1 MNTVRDIILQACSRV
16 NLGSK
21 TQPPAPNVF
30 EAGLEDLHS
39 VVNQY
44 NKDDLLNFTQNSARM
59 RNTQWI
65 HIYDKVDS
73 LKGENNLFF
82 DSAEELNE
90 HEITAQEYE
99 NQTWAMVTENPRA
112 FYTIISISTPG
123 GVQYQWIGHP
133 VDKYDKRCADMAMY
147 AQMEHVHLKNVF
159 KVKAL
164 YFKPT
169 DNPNADFYRLDY
181 VNHSDFQ
188 RYGENTFTYTYTEK
202 AQGEWLIELKPIPSR
217 LKYDLSID
225 YNEGFDFDVDSDLY
239 IPDNYVELLITTLAY
254 KLSVRYPRLDEAQ
267 MARLERDVDTMIENV
282 KTPKSDQ
289 KGLLRSDYWN
299 PNRRMTAQELLAGT
313 WF

>member
-1 MNTVRDIILQACSRV
+1 MASVRDVILQACSRV

-39 VVNQY
+39 IVNKY
-44 NKDDLLNFTQNSARM
+44 NADDLLVFTQNSARM
-59 RNTQWI
+59 RNNQWI

-82 DSAEELNE
+82 DSAEDLNE
-90 HEITAQEYE
+90 HEITQEEYE
-99 NQTWAMVTENPRA
+99 NDTWAMVTENPIA
-112 FYTIISISTPG
+112 YYTIRSIHVGDTVEYSW
-123 GVQYQWIGHP
+123 VGHP
-133 VDKYDKRCADMAMY
+133 VDKYDKRCADMSMY
-147 AQMEHVHLKNVF
+147 AQMEHVHLNNLF
-159 KVKAL
+159 KIKSL

-169 DNPNADFYRLDY
+169 DNPGSDFYRLDY
-181 VNHSDFQ
+181 VNHSDFN

-217 LKYDLSID
+217 LRYDLSID

-267 MARLERDVDTMIENV
+267 MARLERDVGTMIDNV

-299 PNRRMTAQELLAGT
+299 QNRRMTAQELLAGT

>member
-21 TQPPAPNVF
+21 IQPPAPNVF

-65 HIYDKVDS
+65 HIYDKIDS

-82 DSAEELNE
+82 DSAEELND
-90 HEITAQEYE
+90 HEITQEEYE
-99 NQTWAMVTENPRA
+99 NDTWAMVTENPRA
-112 FYTIISISTPG
+112 YYTIRSIHVGDVVEYSW
-123 GVQYQWIGHP
+123 VGHQ
-133 VDKYDKRCADMAMY
+133 VDKYNKRCVDMAMY
-147 AQMEHVHLKNVF
+147 AEMEHVHLKNIF
-159 KVKAL
+159 KIKAL

-181 VNHSDFQ
+181 VNHSDFS

-202 AQGEWLIELKPIPSR
+202 AQGEWLIELKPIPAR
-217 LKYDLSID
+217 LRYDLSID

-267 MARLERDVDTMIENV
+267 MARLERDVGTMIENV

>member
-1 MNTVRDIILQACSRV
+1 
-16 NLGSK
+16 
-21 TQPPAPNVF
+21 
-30 EAGLEDLHS
+30 
-39 VVNQY
+39 VNQY

-82 DSAEELNE
+82 DSAEDLNE
-90 HEITAQEYE
+90 HEITQEEYE
-99 NQTWAMVTENPRA
+99 NDTWAMVTENPRA
-112 FYTIISISTPG
+112 YYTIRSIHVGDTVEYSW
-123 GVQYQWIGHP
+123 VGHP
-133 VDKYDKRCADMAMY
+133 VDKYNKRCADMSMY

-159 KVKAL
+159 KIKSL

-267 MARLERDVDTMIENV
+267 MARLERDVGTMIENV